1 LGGVISSFL
10 ADASDTLKNKGK
22 MYLFKIT
29 FAKVRIKA
37 ENCKKFLIKKSFL
50 FGISRI

>member
-1 LGGVISSFL
+1 MHHCVGGVISSFL

-29 FAKVRIKA
+29 F
-37 ENCKKFLIKKSFL
+37 CKSRHKS
-50 FGISRI
+50 